1 MIYKCVE
8 EHIFCDV
15 QDYIIFYFGGFPRF
29 NSKKATKKFGREVIR
44 PNFSCSNNCNSLAIC
59 RSFFSCDMAP
69 TACVAPGRITLSK
82 RT

>member
-15 QDYIIFYFGGFPRF
+15 QDYIIFILEAFQDLIT
-29 NSKKATKKFGREVIR
+29 KKQPKKFGSEVIR
-44 PNFSCSNNCNSLAIC
+44 PNFSCSNNCNSLGIC
-59 RSFFSCDMAP
+59 RNFFSCDMAP
-69 TACVAPGRITLSK
+69 TASVALDRITLSK